1 MYKLKLHRTFSGG
14 VYYGQHK
21 NRQNQHLHHKAQ
33 SVGLTEEEKKEQ
45 AELRKEYIA
54 TIKMNLRNQLDN
66 IDVKEADG
74 TVVNLGERYGRKK
87 TH

>member
-1 MYKLKLHRTFSGG
+1 MQQEKIDRINTLY
-14 VYYGQHK
+14 
-21 NRQNQHLHHKAQ
+21 HKAQ
-33 SVGLTEEEKKEQ
+33 AVGLSDEEKAEQ
-45 AELRKEYIA
+45 AQLRKEYIA

-87 TH
+87 SH